1 MANEYCNYDTDF
13 GGDDLKLVEY
23 DVVYDKYCEEA
34 WVGRGRTLINYATT
48 AEAFAS
54 TALTDF
60 IALLAKESGCA
71 ELIDPHWTKER
82 LEHVLNET
90 KDGEDDNG
98 GHGSE
103 RRRRYL
109 YCRSPRIIDRWPRR
123 DRDCDSDEVARL
135 DQIRR
140 EIRLIR
146 KEGLV
151 LHTGS
156 PPQSSPGSTQAS
168 GGKSKDHVE

>member
-1 MANEYCNYDTDF
+1 MDNEYCNYDTDF

-23 DVVYDKYCEEA
+23 DVVFDKYCEEA

-60 IALLAKESGCA
+60 IALLGKKSGCA
-71 ELIDPHWTKER
+71 ELIDPYWTKER
-82 LEHVLNET
+82 LEKVLNET
-90 KDGEDDNG
+90 RDGDDDKG
-98 GHGSE
+98 CHGTE

-123 DRDCDSDEVARL
+123 DRDCDSDEVATL
-135 DQIRR
+135 DQISR

-151 LHTGS
+151 LHNGPAQPAARS
-156 PPQSSPGSTQAS
+156 PQGT
-168 GGKSKDHVE
+168 GGKPKDQT